1 MRTVFVEFINENKN
15 ITLIR
20 RNIRNIQTFILKKN
34 KWELAGGKKEKNGC
48 KVFFVGFNNFFFFFL
63 L

>member
-20 RNIRNIQTFILKKN
+20 RNIRNIQTFIFKKN
-34 KWELAGGKKEKNGC
+34 KWELAGGKRMDAKC
-48 KVFFVGFNNFFFFFL
+48 FLLVLTIFYFFL